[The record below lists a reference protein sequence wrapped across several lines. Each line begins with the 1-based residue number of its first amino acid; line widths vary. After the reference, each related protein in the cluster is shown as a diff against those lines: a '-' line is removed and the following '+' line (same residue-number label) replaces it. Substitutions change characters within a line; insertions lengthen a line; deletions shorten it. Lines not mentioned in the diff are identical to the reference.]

1 MKPALIFPDAML
13 AVIEALKI
21 KLDLVSSEYVTAYT
35 IGTRVP
41 GDKSLDKADL
51 PYILI
56 RLDGST
62 LNRVADEEATVRIA
76 VWHVSEAKGLQLAQ
90 VCRALLLSYEGDSKI
105 RAVQSLTG
113 IIPSSDPESGDPLSS
128 FTVAVHLRPSTL

>member
-1 MKPALIFPDAML
+1 ML

-21 KLDLVSSEYVTAYT
+21 KLELVSSEHVTTYT
-35 IGTRVP
+35 IGTRIP
-41 GDKSLDKADL
+41 GDKSLDKASL

-62 LNRVADEEATVRIA
+62 LDRVVDETATIRVA
-76 VWHVSEAKGLQLAQ
+76 VWHTSEAKGLALCQ
-90 VCRALLLSYEGDSKI
+90 VLRALLLSYEGDSKI

-113 IIPSSDPESGDPLSS
+113 TIPASDPESGDPLSS
-128 FTVAVHLRPSTL
+128 FTVAVHLRPITL